1 MLINW
6 PVIYYINGRS
16 ILPEIE
22 LAVERYGLIRDKFH
36 DSREMMLSYI
46 FAILLSNYEEG
57 MPRILLFLKRRIMRP
72 RVQEPEFML
81 DWIQPLDHTCHEN
94 RPRHGFFL
102 SSWEDWLV
110 FFTFIVCR
118 MFFLFCIWIFPR
130 THSLLRSPHFH
141 SISFFFCL
149 SLGREVYIH
158 LLQFSPSL

>member
-1 MLINW
+1 MVDLSCLKSNW
-6 PVIYYINGRS
+6 Q
-16 ILPEIE
+16 L
-22 LAVERYGLIRDKFH
+22 ERYGLIRDKFH

-110 FFTFIVCR
+110 FFTKALLSVGCFFILY
-118 MFFLFCIWIFPR
+118 MEFSENAFSTWESLLMSTFSFNFLF
-130 THSLLRSPHFH
+130 LL
-141 SISFFFCL
+141 L
-149 SLGREVYIH
+149 ELG
-158 LLQFSPSL
+158 

>member
-22 LAVERYGLIRDKFH
+22 LELQLERYGLIRDKFH

-46 FAILLSNYEEG
+46 FAISLSNYKEG
-57 MPRILLFLKRRIMRP
+57 MPRILPFLKRRIMRP

-81 DWIQPLDHTCHEN
+81 DWIQPLDHICHEN
-94 RPRHGFFL
+94 WPRHGFFL

-110 FFTFIVCR
+110 FFTKALLSVGCFFILY
-118 MFFLFCIWIFPR
+118 MDFFENAFP
-130 THSLLRSPHFH
+130 SWESSFSFNFLL
-141 SISFFFCL
+141 L
-149 SLGREVYIH
+149 LLELG
-158 LLQFSPSL
+158 